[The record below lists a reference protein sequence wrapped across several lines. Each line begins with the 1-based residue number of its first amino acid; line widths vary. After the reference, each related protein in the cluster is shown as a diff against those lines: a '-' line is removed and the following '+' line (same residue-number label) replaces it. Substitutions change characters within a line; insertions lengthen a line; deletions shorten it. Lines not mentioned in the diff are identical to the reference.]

1 MGGKRPDQYAID
13 HAEAGATDYK
23 SLRQPA
29 LGMGDDEKQ
38 KVSEMKA
45 QEKEGMIPHSEKN
58 PALADLQAK
67 REAKA
72 EEEQDAQGDAR
83 ESRGDR

>member
-13 HAEAGATDYK
+13 PAEAGATDYK

-29 LGMGDDEKQ
+29 EGMGDDEKQ
-38 KVSEMKA
+38 KFAASEQAKKA
-45 QEKEGMIPHSEKN
+45 DNKIPHSEKN

-67 REAKA
+67 RAAAKA
-72 EEEQDAQGDAR
+72 EKADTSDDA
-83 ESRGDR
+83 